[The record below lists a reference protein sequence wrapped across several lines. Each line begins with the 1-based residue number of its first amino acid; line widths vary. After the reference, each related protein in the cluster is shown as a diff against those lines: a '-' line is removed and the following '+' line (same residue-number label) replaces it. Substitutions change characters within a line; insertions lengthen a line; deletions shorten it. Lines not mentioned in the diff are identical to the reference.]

1 MRLQDGDEIVFFG
14 GDPRRKVYVPL
25 PNPRF
30 CNLKLA
36 IARAVHACGP
46 SEIMDQL
53 YGNDDDDD
61 EAIMTLP
68 VYLSG
73 PCVSDDALFRRIDN
87 RLRDIIL

>member
-36 IARAVHACGP
+36 IARAVHACGA

-68 VYLSG
+68 VGRVFQMMHFSVELI
-73 PCVSDDALFRRIDN
+73 IDSE
-87 RLRDIIL
+87 I